1 VPGGNSMSRPALAP
15 ALVSELKIPAQAAFV
30 IVAKRAASALGSTA
44 GFSLE
49 GIDDLNI
56 AVAQACEKAIAAGDR
71 LWGPGNGVLKLSFRM
86 VDAGMEVEIRNLP
99 ARLSTTDQLAA
110 RREAE
115 LARRESLRRT
125 AQRLSQEVGVEG
137 QERGRAHREAQRIL
151 SQARA
156 KVVRAG
162 QPEAS
167 EVDLEDVA
175 VNMIRLFVDEL
186 RYNVD
191 SRGSM
196 RMRMVKYLVD

>member
-1 VPGGNSMSRPALAP
+1 MSRSALAP

-71 LWGPGNGVLKLSFRM
+71 LWGPGNGVLKLSFRI
-86 VDAGMEVEIRNLP
+86 VDAGMEVEVRNLP
-99 ARLSTTDQLAA
+99 ARLSSTDQLAA

-115 LARRESLRRT
+115 LERRAASIRRT
-125 AQRLSQEVGVEG
+125 AERLSREVGVDG
-137 QERGRAHREAQRIL
+137 KERGRAQREAQRIL
-151 SQARA
+151 SQT
-156 KVVRAG
+156 RAG
-162 QPEAS
+162 RSEMTEA
-167 EVDLEDVA
+167 DLEDVA
-175 VNMIRLFVDEL
+175 VNMTRLFVDEL